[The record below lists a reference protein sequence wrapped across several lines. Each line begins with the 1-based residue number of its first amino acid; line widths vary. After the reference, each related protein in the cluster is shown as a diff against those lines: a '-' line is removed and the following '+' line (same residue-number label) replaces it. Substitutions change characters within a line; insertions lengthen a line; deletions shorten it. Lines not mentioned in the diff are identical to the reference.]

1 MSMEAISLTDYCKQ
15 LRLKTIVEIY
25 EDVVSETKE
34 QYLTELFRQE
44 VESRYNA
51 RVKRL
56 MKKAGFLT
64 TKTLEGYMYDHIT
77 WPKPSSKSEILD
89 LAFLENHEN
98 VLMLGAVGTGKTQ
111 PRKCMS
117 RNYSFYW
124 RVRNHHRSAAS
135 AVWTNPTFGSYH

>member
-1 MSMEAISLTDYCKQ
+1 MSLIDYCKQ

-25 EDVVSETKE
+25 QDTAYETKE
-34 QYLTELFRQE
+34 QYLTELFRKE
-44 VESRYNA
+44 VESRRTA

-56 MKKAGFLT
+56 MKKAGFSSI
-64 TKTLEGYMYDHIT
+64 KTLEGYMFEHIT
-77 WPKPSSKSEILD
+77 WPKPSSRSEILD

-98 VLMLGAVGTGKTQ
+98 LLMLGAVGTGKTQ
-111 PRKCMS
+111 PGKCMS